1 MKKSIIAIAALSIAS
16 IIQAAQVDWTSGN
29 MAAAVANAQ
38 TLGVSGAG
46 AVTAYYFVLDDNAA
60 TRALFAESQAGT
72 LDQNAVYQQYKDQL
86 DAAAA
91 DGRSSKLN
99 ARNGTSWSQTLDPD
113 REEYVLT
120 LYVAPTT
127 SGGAY
132 ALAAV
137 GHHSPSA
144 AQEFE
149 DYENEVTAGLATM
162 AYANAGGSW
171 TAVPEPT
178 TVALLA
184 LGLAAVGLKRKVA

>member
-29 MAAAVANAQ
+29 MAEAVANAR
-38 TLGVSGAG
+38 TMGVSGAG
-46 AVTAYYFVLDDNAA
+46 AVTAYYFVLENNEA
-60 TRALFAESQAGT
+60 TRALFAQSQDGS

-86 DAAAA
+86 SSA
-91 DGRSSKLN
+91 DHTSTLN
-99 ARNGTSWSQTLDPD
+99 ARNGTSWSQTLEPD
-113 REEYVLT
+113 KEEYVLT

-162 AYANAGGSW
+162 AYANASGW

>member
-38 TLGVSGAG
+38 TMGVSGAG
-46 AVTAYYFVLDDNAA
+46 AVTAYYFVLENNQA
-60 TRALFAESQAGT
+60 TQDLFAQSQDGS

-86 DAAAA
+86 SSA
-91 DGRSSKLN
+91 DHTSTLN